1 MRVLIYSATYTCT
14 YTGIC
19 VRVCGYVPY
28 IYRETCL
35 HVHIGKKMPK
45 IFKVDVQ
52 KCGLELIETARQEV
66 S

>member
-1 MRVLIYSATYTCT
+1 MRVLIYNTTYTCT

-19 VRVCGYVPY
+19 VRVCGYVHY
-28 IYRETCL
+28 KYRETCL
-35 HVHIGKKMPK
+35 QVHTGKKMPN

-52 KCGLELIETARQEV
+52 KCSLELIKTARQEV